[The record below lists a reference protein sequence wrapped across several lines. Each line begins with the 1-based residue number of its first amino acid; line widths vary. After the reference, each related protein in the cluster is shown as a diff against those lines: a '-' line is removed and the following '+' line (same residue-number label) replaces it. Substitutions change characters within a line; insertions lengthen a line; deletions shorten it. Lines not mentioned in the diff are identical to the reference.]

1 MINQNGDSIEN
12 LISQQEATA
21 PYITQ
26 AGPSEARQY
35 VIVAEKE
42 IFLDDD
48 DIIKAISYCLDR
60 VIFISHM
67 KNATL

>member
-1 MINQNGDSIEN
+1 MLAKMMNKEN

-21 PYITQ
+21 PYIIQ

-35 VIVAEKE
+35 FIVAEKE

-48 DIIKAISYCLDR
+48 NIIKAITALIGLYSL
-60 VIFISHM
+60 
-67 KNATL
+67 ATCTL